1 MKKNGFTLIETLV
14 VVGSIMLIMT
24 SIGGIMFA
32 VFSSKSRNEANDR
45 ISQNGN
51 WILNELKKNV
61 LNASNESENGIR
73 FTCPV
78 GDIGNSITITNI
90 KDGERTRISC
100 FYDTGSQ
107 SYKIASISAKAVGT
121 TVFLFQKNNDLV
133 LTDCSNFVTCSTLPS
148 LQLSEVKFNFSL
160 GAGVFGSDNGVTKPF
175 FVDIT
180 LRN

>member
-1 MKKNGFTLIETLV
+1 MKKRGFTLIETLV
-14 VVGSIMLIMT
+14 VVGAIMLIMT

-32 VFSSKSRNEANDR
+32 VFSSKSRNEANDK

-51 WILNELKKNV
+51 WILNELKKNI
-61 LNASNESENGIR
+61 LNASNESENGVR

-78 GDIGNSITITNI
+78 GDFGNSITITNV
-90 KDGERTRISC
+90 KDGDKTMISC
-100 FYDTGSQ
+100 FNTADGF
-107 SYKIASISAKAVGT
+107 KIASISAKAVGT
-121 TVFLFQKNNDLV
+121 TVFLFQKNNDLT
-133 LTDCSNFVTCSTLPS
+133 LIDCSDFVTCSTLPS
-148 LQLSEVKFNFSL
+148 LQLSEVKFKFRL